1 MLFPIDG
8 RDVFGTSPSN
18 AVNSRDLI
26 VPDKLY
32 KGIVAITETDLAL
45 DPPEPEQLKEKVYEP
60 AGVIVNAVL
69 PEVAFVPS
77 QDPLA
82 EQEVALVLD
91 QVIVATS
98 PATNSVEDMLKV
110 VTGATRAGGAGAGA
124 LPPPP
129 PPPHPNKKINAKK

>member
-1 MLFPIDG
+1 MVLDQ
-8 RDVFGTSPSN
+8 VT
-18 AVNSRDLI
+18 VNSAPVNTSLAEMLK
-26 VPDKLY
+26 VVS
-32 KGIVAITETDLAL
+32 GMTGTVAVTDTDLEL
-45 DPPEPEQLKEKVYEP
+45 EPPDPEQLKEKVYEP

-82 EQEVALVLD
+82 EQEEALVLD

-110 VTGATRAGGAGAGA
+110 VTGATRAGGVGAGA

>member
-1 MLFPIDG
+1 
-8 RDVFGTSPSN
+8 
-18 AVNSRDLI
+18 
-26 VPDKLY
+26 
-32 KGIVAITETDLAL
+32 
-45 DPPEPEQLKEKVYEP
+45 
-60 AGVIVNAVL
+60 VL

>member
-1 MLFPIDG
+1 MLDQV
-8 RDVFGTSPSN
+8 R
-18 AVNSRDLI
+18 VNSAPVNTSLAEI
-26 VPDKLY
+26 LKVVS
-32 KGIVAITETDLAL
+32 GMTGTVAVTDTDLEL
-45 DPPEPEQLKEKVYEP
+45 EPPDPEQFKEKVYEP

-69 PEVAFVPS
+69 PEVACVPVHE
-77 QDPLA
+77 PLA

-129 PPPHPNKKINAKK
+129 PPPHPNKKSNAKK